1 MRREGIRLLLRNDT
15 YQSHSSPPCCCRL
28 HLHGLDAST
37 AYRRSPPLPRGFWTE
52 LAPWATRCV
61 TLEATVWWRI
71 GVNKD
76 REIIIFCNV
85 QTHSFCPSHGE
96 LSPNLLSAS
105 KYPSKWYPLFSIV
118 TVGGWVVS
126 PSKVIST
133 QNLRKWHYLEIWS
146 LQMELVKMRS

>member
-1 MRREGIRLLLRNDT
+1 MLVRREGIRLLLRNDT

-37 AYRRSPPLPRGFWTE
+37 ACRRSPPLPRGFWTE

-85 QTHSFCPSHGE
+85 QTHPFCPSHGE
-96 LSPNLLSAS
+96 LSPYLLSAS
-105 KYPSKWYPLFSIV
+105 KYPSKWYPLFYRDCGGLSSVPLKSHIHPESQKV
-118 TVGGWVVS
+118 TLFGNMVLADGTS
-126 PSKVIST
+126 
-133 QNLRKWHYLEIWS
+133 
-146 LQMELVKMRS
+146 